1 MSLRPVL
8 RFPDPKLRT
17 VATPIESVD
26 DDIKT
31 LIDDMFETMYDA
43 RGVGLAATQIDV
55 HKRLFVADCAG
66 EDETPQPL
74 AFVNPEITWKS
85 EETKIHQEGCLSIP
99 ENYADI
105 ERADHITVKALDRD
119 GKEFSMDCDGLLA
132 VCVQHEIDHL
142 DGKLF
147 IDYLSAAKQLL
158 VRDKMK
164 KYEKRLAKEAKRAQQ
179 AAQA

>member
-1 MSLRPVL
+1 MALLPVL

-17 VATPIESVD
+17 VAQPIEAVD
-26 DDIKT
+26 DKIRT
-31 LIDDMFETMYDA
+31 LIDDMFETM
-43 RGVGLAATQIDV
+43 REFNGVGLAATQVDV

-66 EDETPQPL
+66 EEEEPNPL

-85 EETKIHQEGCLSIP
+85 EESKIYQEGCLSIP
-99 ENYADI
+99 ENYADV
-105 ERADHITVKALDRD
+105 ERSDHITVTALNRD
-119 GKEFSMDCDGLLA
+119 GESFTMDCDGLLA

-147 IDYLSAAKQLL
+147 IDYLSPAKQLL

-164 KYEKRLAKEAKRAQQ
+164 KYEKRLAKEAKRAKQRG
-179 AAQA
+179 